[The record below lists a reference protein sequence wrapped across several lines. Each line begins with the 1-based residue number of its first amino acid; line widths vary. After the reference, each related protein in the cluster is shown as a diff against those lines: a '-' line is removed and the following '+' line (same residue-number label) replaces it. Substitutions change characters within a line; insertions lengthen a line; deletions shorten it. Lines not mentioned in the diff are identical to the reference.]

1 LLAPQH
7 CHRPPTTALLL
18 RMRWDRNSNRNRC
31 SLPRNNNNNITI
43 IIILSRRRR

>member
-1 LLAPQH
+1 
-7 CHRPPTTALLL
+7 
-18 RMRWDRNSNRNRC
+18 MRWDRNRSSNRNRC